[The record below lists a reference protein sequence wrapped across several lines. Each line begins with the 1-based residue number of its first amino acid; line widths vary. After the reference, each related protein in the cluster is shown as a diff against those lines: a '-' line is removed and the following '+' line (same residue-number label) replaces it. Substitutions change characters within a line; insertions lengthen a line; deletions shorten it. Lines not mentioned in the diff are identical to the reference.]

1 MRVHS
6 SGDPQKCINPY
17 PFLFWEAIKLT
28 RINSVV
34 VLGAGAMGA
43 AYASRF
49 YEMDPGIVSF
59 AASGD
64 RFQRLKMEGLVVNS
78 QHYQIPV
85 TSPED
90 ASPPADLI
98 IVALKHHHLET
109 ALQEIKN
116 RVGEKTIFLSIMNG
130 LDSEPMIGAV
140 YGEEKV
146 LYATAVGIDAQRDG
160 SLINFSKGGTIFFG
174 EAENTVLSE
183 RVKVI
188 QALFKK
194 AGIDYQSPDDMIRIM
209 WWKFMINVGIN
220 QPSAVLSAPY
230 GVFQT
235 SPHAQQ
241 IMESAMREA
250 MLVAKASE
258 VNLSERDIQEWY
270 PVMNT
275 LDPEGKTSMLQDIEA
290 GRRTEVD
297 IFAGKVIE
305 LGKTFSVP
313 TPVNEFL
320 FHAIKVLESEN

>member
-1 MRVHS
+1 MT
-6 SGDPQKCINPY
+6 K
-17 PFLFWEAIKLT
+17 
-28 RINSVV
+28 INSVV

-49 YEMDPGIVSF
+49 FDMDPRVISF
-59 AASGD
+59 PASGN
-64 RFQRLKMEGLVVNS
+64 RYHPLKSDGLVVNN
-78 QHYQIPV
+78 QQYAITV
-85 TSPED
+85 LSPED
-90 ASPPADLI
+90 TSPPADLI
-98 IVALKHHHLET
+98 IVALKHHHLST
-109 ALQEIKN
+109 ALEEIQN

-130 LDSEPMIGAV
+130 LDSEPMIGST
-140 YGEEKV
+140 YGEGKV

-160 SLINFSKGGTIFFG
+160 NIVNYSKGGTIFFG
-174 EAENTVLSE
+174 EADNTIITE
-183 RVKVI
+183 RVKTI
-188 QALFKK
+188 QTLFEL
-194 AGIDYQSPDDMIRIM
+194 AGIDYQTPADMMRIM

-235 SPHAQQ
+235 SSHAQQ

-250 MLVAKASE
+250 LLVAQAAG
-258 VNLSERDIQEWY
+258 VNLRENDIQEWY

-305 LGKTFSVP
+305 LGKTFNIP
-313 TPVNEFL
+313 TPVNDFL
-320 FHAIKVLESEN
+320 FHAIKFLEQSQSEN

>member
-1 MRVHS
+1 
-6 SGDPQKCINPY
+6 
-17 PFLFWEAIKLT
+17 
-28 RINSVV
+28 
-34 VLGAGAMGA
+34 MGA

-49 YEMDPGIVSF
+49 YEMDPGIISF
-59 AASGD
+59 AASGN
-64 RFQRLKMEGLVVNS
+64 RFQRLKTEGLVVNN
-78 QHYQIPV
+78 QHYKIPV

-116 RVGEKTIFLSIMNG
+116 RVGEETVFLSIMNG
-130 LDSEPMIGAV
+130 LDSESMIGAV

-160 SLINFSKGGTIFFG
+160 NLINFSKGGTIFFG
-174 EAENTVLSE
+174 EAENNELSE
-183 RVKVI
+183 RVKSI
-188 QALFKK
+188 QTLFEK
-194 AGIDYQSPDDMIRIM
+194 AGIDYQTPDDMIRIM

-220 QPSAVLSAPY
+220 QPSAILSAPY

-235 SPHAQQ
+235 SSYAQQ

-250 MLVAKASE
+250 ILVAKASK
-258 VNLSERDIQEWY
+258 VNLRENDIQEWY

-305 LGKTFSVP
+305 LGKTFSIL
-313 TPVNEFL
+313 TPINEFL
-320 FHAIKVLESEN
+320 FNAIKVLEQRSSEN